1 MRTGILTALCLVLCL
16 ASLAFGQDVNL
27 ANRSPAAVGIDSQF
41 TNPLISRLPAFLRFV
56 WVVCGL
62 TALLGSLRI
71 YYRAQTGTGDSST
84 EIWRLGSAV
93 VAVAM
98 VATFLQAWTEQNLP
112 KATAARFGTEK
123 LIYNGT
129 EDTSELTETD
139 AAPTPTPYQPG
150 RDPGVDSVR
159 NYYRPLA
166 DSLRTAN
173 GTPP

>member
-1 MRTGILTALCLVLCL
+1 MRTRTLTVLLLVLWL
-16 ASLAFGQDVNL
+16 ASVAFGQDVNL
-27 ANRSPAAVGIDSQF
+27 SGRTPAAVGISSQF
-41 TNPLISRLPAFLRFV
+41 TNPLISQLPTFLRFV
-56 WVVCGL
+56 WVTCGL

-84 EIWRLGSAV
+84 EIWRLGSAI

-98 VATFLQAWTEQNLP
+98 VATFLQAWTQRYLP
-112 KATAARFGTEK
+112 NATAARFGTDK

-129 EDTSELTETD
+129 EDRSVLTETD
-139 AAPTPTPYQPG
+139 ALPAPTPYAPG

-159 NYYRPLA
+159 NYYRSLA
-166 DSLRTAN
+166 DSLRTPN